1 MFGSDVMEVALG
13 LILLFLFVSLLCTA
27 LREMIETVM
36 KSRAGDLE
44 KGIAEL
50 LFENAGTKAF
60 SKEGSD
66 LAIFYQHSMISSLY
80 EGDYKPKPEN
90 VGLIAQ
96 ARRCSR
102 LPAYIPSRN
111 FANALIDLVRADKP
125 ADEALTIGGLRA
137 SVCKLE
143 DGRLRTVLLTAI
155 DDAQDDIGRVRLNLE
170 GWYNATMD
178 RVSGWYKRRTQAILA
193 VLGLLVAV
201 MFNIDAVQVAQKL
214 NTDKSYRQAVVAQ
227 AGLLLQTPAPSSPK
241 AQGPGQEGAT
251 GQQSGTEPAPRAR
264 LEQLQK
270 DLDQAGFL
278 IGWPAPQ
285 LAGCNGGGCA
295 GSVVRMILGWL
306 VTALAVTLGAP
317 FWFDLLNKF
326 MVVRS
331 TVKPAEKS
339 APEASKDS
347 QPA

>member
-60 SKEGSD
+60 SKDGSD
-66 LAIFYQHSMISSLY
+66 LAIFYRHSLISSLY
-80 EGDYKPKPEN
+80 EGDYNSKPEN

-111 FANALIDLVRADKP
+111 FANALIDLVRSADPAKP
-125 ADEALTIGGLRA
+125 ADQVLTIEGLRA
-137 SVCKLE
+137 SVGKLE

-155 DDAQDDIGRVRLNLE
+155 DDAQGDMGRVRLNLE

-227 AGLLLQTPAPSSPK
+227 AGLLLQTPAPSSPTT
-241 AQGPGQEGAT
+241 QGAAT
-251 GQQSGTEPAPRAR
+251 GQPSGMEPTPRAR

-285 LAGCNGGGCA
+285 LAGCDGAGCA
-295 GSVVRMILGWL
+295 GTIGRMILGWL